1 MRNKRVKAI
10 LLSIAMV
17 FTAIFGCIPEADAA
31 NTVPNG
37 RIISVEQDNFGVIVV
52 TLEES
57 YQMDGYLVYRSTS
70 KNGTYELVGD
80 VFAEDEYTDG
90 NGFEY
95 REYPEKYAKKYY
107 YKARAFKW
115 NDDYTKQNM
124 AKKYT
129 DVKGVDFK
137 YNLIAEPASTSSIK
151 LKFNLTQDVKY
162 YSIYRSTDKKSNYT
176 KLCTKYS
183 NGKSYDTYTD
193 KKLTFGKKYYYKL
206 VKTDKL
212 QVTTESPTTEAP
224 TTEAPTTEATTE
236 ATTEVIPTDQPA
248 ADTALSAGNELLSGT
263 KNAGKTYYFS
273 DAETLATAAGM
284 TGLASTKINS
294 AKVIS
299 QRQMRIRWNKNSKAE
314 GYKIYQLRNDGSYKL
329 LKTLE
334 GGSTTSCVIDG
345 FKHGEV
351 KRLSVVS
358 FMNYQGMKVVS
369 PYGDTYGCLM
379 NYFACE
385 KETLD
390 MKVYRIFGKGG
401 WVNKRYANATDASNH
416 MTTITFK
423 AWNFANGKSG
433 KKVTT
438 IRRVTV
444 NKLIAPTMQRILDEI
459 YHGKEK
465 FPIKYCGGYRYYT
478 GGAGQHAQGL
488 AVDINP
494 NENPEITRGRVTC
507 GVKWEPGKNPYSIA
521 TNGEVANIFKKYGF
535 KQGLWRTKQDYM
547 HFSYFGR

>member
-1 MRNKRVKAI
+1 M
-10 LLSIAMV
+10 LCLAMIFTTV
-17 FTAIFGCIPEADAA
+17 FGYVREADGASK
-31 NTVPNG
+31 VPVG
-37 RIISVEQDNFGVIVV
+37 SVISIVQDNFGVIVV

-70 KNGTYELVGD
+70 KNGNYELVGD

-90 NGFEY
+90 NGLEY

-107 YKARAFKW
+107 YKAKAYKW
-115 NDDYTKQNM
+115 NDDYTKQTM
-124 AKKYT
+124 AKSFT
-129 DVKGVDFK
+129 EPKGVSFN

-151 LKFNLTQDVKY
+151 LKFNLTLDVKY
-162 YSIYRSTDKKSNYT
+162 YSIYRSTEKNKNYS
-176 KLCTKYS
+176 KLCTKTTS
-183 NGKSYDTYTD
+183 GKVYDTYTD
-193 KKLTFGKKYYYKL
+193 KGLKFGKKYYYKL
-206 VKTDKL
+206 VKTDRL
-212 QVTTESPTTEAP
+212 EV

-236 ATTEVIPTDQPA
+236 ALTTEAPVADEKAENIPMSQ
-248 ADTALSAGNELLSGT
+248 L
-263 KNAGKTYYFS
+263 KAGKNYYFS
-273 DAETLATAAGM
+273 DAGTLATAVGM
-284 TGLASTKINS
+284 TGLAATTIKS

-299 QRQMRIRWNKNSKAE
+299 QRQMKITWKKNSKAE
-314 GYKIYQLRNDGSYKL
+314 GYKVYQLRNDGSYKL

-379 NYFACE
+379 NYYACE

-390 MKVYRIFGKGG
+390 MKVYRIFGAGG

-433 KKVTT
+433 RKVTT

-507 GVKWEPGKNPYSIA
+507 GVKWEPGKNPYSIP